1 MTDRKLFRI
10 VFVLSFLFSVLSV
23 LWFVLRIAT
32 GSTGLIFTEILDQ
45 IILII
50 GFISFFIAFL
60 SIRRLLEDIRYEI
73 KEIKEIKEIE
83 NAVKDCY
90 RYEQLMNPPDM
101 DN

>member
-1 MTDRKLFRI
+1 MTDRKLLSI
-10 VFVLSFLFSVLSV
+10 VFILSFLFLVLSV

-32 GSTGLIFTEILDQ
+32 GSTGLIFTEISDQ

-50 GFISFFIAFL
+50 GFISFFIAFF
-60 SIRRLLEDIRYEI
+60 SIRKILEDIRYEI
-73 KEIKEIKEIE
+73 NEIKEIE

>member
-1 MTDRKLFRI
+1 MTDRKLFGI
-10 VFVLSFLFSVLSV
+10 VFILSFVFLVLSV
-23 LWFVLRIAT
+23 SWFVLRIAT

-60 SIRRLLEDIRYEI
+60 SIRKLLEDIRYEI
-73 KEIKEIKEIE
+73 NEIKEIK

>member
-1 MTDRKLFRI
+1 MTDRKLFSI
-10 VFVLSFLFSVLSV
+10 VFILSFLFLVLSV

-32 GSTGLIFTEILDQ
+32 DSIGLIFTEILDQ
-45 IILII
+45 IILIV

-60 SIRRLLEDIRYEI
+60 SIRKLLEDIRYEI
-73 KEIKEIKEIE
+73 NEIKEIE

>member
-1 MTDRKLFRI
+1 MADRKLFSI
-10 VFVLSFLFSVLSV
+10 VFILSFLFLVLSV

-60 SIRRLLEDIRYEI
+60 SIRKLLEDIRYEI
-73 KEIKEIKEIE
+73 NEIKEIE
-83 NAVKDCY
+83 KTVKDFY

>member
-1 MTDRKLFRI
+1 MADRKLLSI
-10 VFVLSFLFSVLSV
+10 VFILSFLFLVLSV

-32 GSTGLIFTEILDQ
+32 DSIGLIFTEISDQ
-45 IILII
+45 IILIV

-60 SIRRLLEDIRYEI
+60 SIRKLLEDIRYEI
-73 KEIKEIKEIE
+73 NEIKEME

>member
-1 MTDRKLFRI
+1 MADRKLFSI
-10 VFVLSFLFSVLSV
+10 VFILSFLFLVPSV
-23 LWFVLRIAT
+23 LWFVLRVAT

-45 IILII
+45 IILIV

-60 SIRRLLEDIRYEI
+60 SIRKLLEDIRYEI
-73 KEIKEIKEIE
+73 KEIKEIK

>member
-1 MTDRKLFRI
+1 MTDRKPLSI
-10 VFVLSFLFSVLSV
+10 VFILSFLFLVLSV

-32 GSTGLIFTEILDQ
+32 GNAGLIFTESLDQ
-45 IILII
+45 IILIV
-50 GFISFFIAFL
+50 GLISFFIAFL
-60 SIRRLLEDIRYEI
+60 SIRKLLEDIRYEI
-73 KEIKEIKEIE
+73 NEIKEIE

>member
-1 MTDRKLFRI
+1 MADRKLFSI
-10 VFVLSFLFSVLSV
+10 VFILSFLFLVLSV

-32 GSTGLIFTEILDQ
+32 GSTSLIFTEISDQ

-50 GFISFFIAFL
+50 GLISFFIAFL
-60 SIRRLLEDIRYEI
+60 SIRKLLEDIRY
-73 KEIKEIKEIE
+73 EIKEIKEIE

>member
-1 MTDRKLFRI
+1 MTARRTFGVVFI
-10 VFVLSFLFSVLSV
+10 VSFAFLVLSV
-23 LWFVLRIAT
+23 SW
-32 GSTGLIFTEILDQ
+32 LIFRFVTSGINSILKETVGQ

-50 GFISFFIAFL
+50 GFLSFLMAFL
-60 SIRRLLEDIRYEI
+60 SIRKLLDDIRYEI
-73 KEIKEIKEIE
+73 NEIKEIE